1 MINYIRALLI
11 MLKAHKGQRDKGG
24 KPYFTHPL
32 RVSRKTKDKR
42 AKIVALLHDVM
53 EDSDKYTWADLDF
66 LDQEQ
71 IAALKVLTHQ
81 KDLPYF
87 EYINAVKENPLA
99 RQVKLSDL
107 ADNMNLKR
115 LKTITDKD
123 LERVEKY
130 KEAQRILK
138 AQ

>member
-1 MINYIRALLI
+1 

-32 RVSRKTKDKR
+32 RVSRMTKDKQ

-53 EDSDKYTWADLDF
+53 EDSDKYTWDDLDF

-71 IAALKVLTHQ
+71 IAAIKVLTHQ
-81 KDLPYF
+81 KDVPYF
-87 EYINAVKENPLA
+87 EYINAIKSKPLA
-99 RQVKLSDL
+99 RQVKLPDL
-107 ADNMNLKR
+107 VDNMNLKR

-130 KEAQRILK
+130 KEAQRMLK

>member
-1 MINYIRALLI
+1 MINYIRAWLI

-32 RVSRKTKDKR
+32 RVSRRTKDKR
-42 AKIVALLHDVM
+42 AKIVGLLHDVM
-53 EDSDKYTWADLDF
+53 EDSDKYSWTDLDF

-81 KDLPYF
+81 KDVSYF
-87 EYINAVKENPLA
+87 EYINAIKSKPLA

-107 ADNMNLKR
+107 VDNMNLKR

-130 KEAQRILK
+130 KEAQRMLK

>member
-11 MLKAHKGQRDKGG
+11 MIKAHKGQRDKGG

-32 RVSRKTKDKR
+32 RVARKTKDKR

-53 EDSDKYTWADLDF
+53 EDSDKYSWADLDF
-66 LDQEQ
+66 LYQEQ
-71 IAALKVLTHQ
+71 IVALKVLTHQ

-87 EYINAVKENPLA
+87 EYINAIKSKPLA
-99 RQVKLSDL
+99 RQVKLPDL
-107 ADNMNLKR
+107 VDNMNLKR

-123 LERVEKY
+123 LERAEKY
-130 KEAQRILK
+130 KEAQAILK

>member
-1 MINYIRALLI
+1 MTNYIRALLI
-11 MLKAHKGQRDKGG
+11 MLKAHRGQRDKGG

-32 RVSRKTKDKR
+32 RVSRSTKDKR
-42 AKIVALLHDVM
+42 AKIVALLHDVI
-53 EDSDKYTWADLDF
+53 EDSDKYSWADLDF

-81 KDLPYF
+81 KDVPYF
-87 EYINAVKENPLA
+87 EYINAIKSKPLA

-115 LKTITDKD
+115 LKTITDED

>member
-1 MINYIRALLI
+1 MINYIRAFAI

-24 KPYFTHPL
+24 KPYFTHPF
-32 RVSRKTKDKR
+32 RVARKTKDKR

-81 KDLPYF
+81 KDVPYF
-87 EYINAVKENPLA
+87 EYINAVKENTLA

-123 LERVEKY
+123 LERIKKY
-130 KEAQRILK
+130 KEAQRMLK

>member
-24 KPYFTHPL
+24 KSYFTHPL
-32 RVSRKTKDKR
+32 RVSRNTKDKR

-53 EDSDKYTWADLDF
+53 EDSDKYSWADLDF

-87 EYINAVKENPLA
+87 EYINVVKENPLA

-130 KEAQRILK
+130 KEAQAILK

>member
-11 MLKAHKGQRDKGG
+11 MLKAHKRQRDKGG
-24 KPYFTHPL
+24 KLYFTHPL
-32 RVSRKTKDKR
+32 RVSRRTKDKR

-53 EDSDKYTWADLDF
+53 EDSDKYSWADLDF

-81 KDLPYF
+81 KDVPYF
-87 EYINAVKENPLA
+87 EYINAIKSKPLA

-107 ADNMNLKR
+107 VDNMNLKR

-130 KEAQRILK
+130 KEAQAILK